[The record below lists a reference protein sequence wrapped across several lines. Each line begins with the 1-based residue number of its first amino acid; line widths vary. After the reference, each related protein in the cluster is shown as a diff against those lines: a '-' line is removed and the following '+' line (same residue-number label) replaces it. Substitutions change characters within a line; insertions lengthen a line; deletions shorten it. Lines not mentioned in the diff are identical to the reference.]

1 MGYGLLQA
9 GMESRDQAMNAM
21 SQVAQMDKQ
30 RTATNDAMKQQKKAG
45 MVSGTATGAMAGAMM
60 GAQAGGVTGPVGA
73 LIGGGI
79 GLLASSLL

>member
-9 GMESRDQAMNAM
+9 GMESRDQAMSSM
-21 SQVAQMDKQ
+21 STLAQMDKQ

-45 MVSGTATGAMAGAMM
+45 MVSSAASGAAMGFMM
-60 GAQAGGVTGPVGA
+60 GGPMGA
-73 LIGGGI
+73 LIGGGV

>member
-9 GMESRDQAMNAM
+9 GMENRDQAMNAM

-30 RTATNDAMKQQKKAG
+30 RTATNDAMKQQKKASA
-45 MVSGTATGAMAGAMM
+45 VSSAASGAAMGFM
-60 GAQAGGVTGPVGA
+60 MSGGNPIGA

-79 GLLASSLL
+79 GLLGSSML